1 MKRVYYEIVYYE
13 KYNFLSKQL
22 NMNEIILEL
31 FWKGIV
37 SSVPS
42 KVWKKP

>member
-22 NMNEIILEL
+22 NINEIIRIEL
-31 FWKGIV
+31 F
-37 SSVPS
+37 
-42 KVWKKP
+42 